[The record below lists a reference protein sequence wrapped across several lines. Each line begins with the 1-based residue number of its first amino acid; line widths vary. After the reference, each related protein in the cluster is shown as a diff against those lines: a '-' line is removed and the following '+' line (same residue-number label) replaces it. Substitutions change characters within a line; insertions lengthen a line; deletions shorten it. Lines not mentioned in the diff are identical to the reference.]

1 MNQLNKKLK
10 LNLIV
15 GIGVS
20 VIFICCLPMA
30 VMACIEKTRSL
41 LTIVFAGVCVF
52 SGGYGL
58 PFVWCNFYR
67 LYKMKALWKL
77 IQEGCS
83 DYQSLAEHSKLS
95 KRRTK
100 RYVNRLFAF
109 GYISAV
115 EITEEPTAS
124 FDKNT
129 FKPKA
134 KKCKGCGNTY
144 VKDSQETVC
153 PYCQRYN

>member
-1 MNQLNKKLK
+1 MSYSFAIN
-10 LNLIV
+10 
-15 GIGVS
+15 GIIITKEITPIKELS
-20 VIFICCLPMA
+20 
-30 VMACIEKTRSL
+30 EK
-41 LTIVFAGVCVF
+41 
-52 SGGYGL
+52 
-58 PFVWCNFYR
+58 
-67 LYKMKALWKL
+67 
-77 IQEGCS
+77 
-83 DYQSLAEHSKLS
+83 
-95 KRRTK
+95 
-100 RYVNRLFAF
+100 F
-109 GYISAV
+109 GISAV